1 MEYLRSQPKEDVPV
15 MASTR
20 HKRVNSLTNRLRLKR
35 QRRYQPANEMEDP
48 YIVAV
53 LIALAQVQRWTGVFG
68 AYFKV
73 LNNPF
78 SKSILDRYTNE
89 KPEDSCLGL
98 L

>member
-15 MASTR
+15 MASPR

-53 LIALAQVQRWTGVFG
+53 LIALAQVQRWTGVIG

-78 SKSILDRYTNE
+78 PKSILDRYTNE